1 MSDQDQLK
9 SSMISGANVHEADD
23 LRFRSMADAAPM
35 RILYYS
41 SIQSIAVLIILNG
54 LLINRLEIIVQ

>member
-35 RILYYS
+35 RYYS